1 MAVSVS
7 FRTYLLE
14 QLGQIRPVTTRPM
27 FGGMTFFFEGRA
39 FALVA
44 EDTLYFKVDDTNRPD
59 FEAAGMGP
67 FLPFGDPDKPMQYY
81 QLPEEVLEDT
91 DELAVWMSKAIAVAA
106 RAKAKNRAKASPVKA
121 ASPAK
126 ATSPSKA
133 ASVAGK
139 KTSSKPKSSA
149 KPAAKRK

>member
-27 FGGMTFFFEGRA
+27 FGGLTFFAEGRA

-44 EDTLYFKVDDTNRPD
+44 EDTLYFKVDDSNRPD
-59 FEAAGMGP
+59 FVAAGMGA

-81 QLPEEVLEDT
+81 QLPEEVLEDP
-91 DELAVWMSKAIAVAA
+91 DELAVWMAKAIAVAA
-106 RAKAKNRAKASPVKA
+106 RAKAK
-121 ASPAK
+121 
-126 ATSPSKA
+126 
-133 ASVAGK
+133 
-139 KTSSKPKSSA
+139 A
-149 KPAAKRK
+149 KPNTKRK